1 MIKQKQNTSYKAML
15 RNRVPLLIDAA
26 LKYCKAKECWINHV
40 YDNFINIYADKEQRY
55 EATRIAL
62 GISGKYRNFDFHKTI
77 AWDDLNKEET
87 ENWESVEEWVLWFQN
102 HAMDIKNE
110 YEKIKNI
117 YTRDE
122 TEMYLAD
129 KFLATEDQDTA
140 YKLISFIIDT
150 I

>member
-1 MIKQKQNTSYKAML
+1 ML
-15 RNRVPLLIDAA
+15 RNRTPLLVDAA

-40 YDNFINIYADKEQRY
+40 YDNFINVYTDKEQRY

-77 AWDDLNKEET
+77 AWDNLDKEET
-87 ENWESVEEWVLWFQN
+87 ENWESVEEWVIWFQE

-117 YTRDE
+117 YVRE
-122 TEMYLAD
+122 IAEMYLTD
-129 KFLATEDQDTA
+129 KFLATEDQDAA
-140 YKLISFIIDT
+140 YKLIGFIIDT

>member
-1 MIKQKQNTSYKAML
+1 MINQKNTSYKAML

-40 YDNFINIYADKEQRY
+40 YDNFINVYADKEQRY

-77 AWDDLNKEET
+77 AWDNLDKEET
-87 ENWESVEEWVLWFQN
+87 ENWESVEEWVIWFQE

-110 YEKIKNI
+110 YEKIKNLYI
-117 YTRDE
+117 RE
-122 TEMYLAD
+122 IAEMYLTD

-140 YKLISFIIDT
+140 YKLIGFIIDT

>member
-1 MIKQKQNTSYKAML
+1 MINQKNTSYKAML

-40 YDNFINIYADKEQRY
+40 YDNFINVYADKEQRY

-77 AWDDLNKEET
+77 AWDNLDKEET
-87 ENWESVEEWVLWFQN
+87 ENWESVEEWVIWFQE

-110 YEKIKNI
+110 YEKIKNLYVREI
-117 YTRDE
+117 A
-122 TEMYLAD
+122 EMYLTD

-140 YKLISFIIDT
+140 YKLIGFIIDT

>member
-1 MIKQKQNTSYKAML
+1 ML
-15 RNRVPLLIDAA
+15 RNRTPLLVDAA

-40 YDNFINIYADKEQRY
+40 YDNFINVYTDKEQRY

-77 AWDDLNKEET
+77 AWDNLDKEET
-87 ENWESVEEWVLWFQN
+87 ENWESVEEWVIWFQE

-110 YEKIKNI
+110 YEKIKNLYVREI
-117 YTRDE
+117 A
-122 TEMYLAD
+122 EMYLTD
-129 KFLATEDQDTA
+129 KFLATEDQDAA